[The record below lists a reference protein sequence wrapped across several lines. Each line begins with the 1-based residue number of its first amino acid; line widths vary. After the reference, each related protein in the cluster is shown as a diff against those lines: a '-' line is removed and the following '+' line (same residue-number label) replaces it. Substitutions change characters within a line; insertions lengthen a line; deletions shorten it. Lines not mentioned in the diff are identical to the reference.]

1 MGFLMEDRCGS
12 HLDGSPAGLC
22 GPDWIHFARRS
33 ETLLT
38 LAFRRNLTIQTCPD
52 GFGTDPVVGAARI
65 SSNFKYFPEKHK
77 KNCGQTALKVKPSKS
92 YSNSSRRRGDEKQR
106 S

>member
-22 GPDWIHFARRS
+22 GSDWIHFARRS

-65 SSNFKYFPEKHK
+65 SSNFKYFPGKHK

-92 YSNSSRRRGDEKQR
+92 YSNSSRRRGDGKQR